1 MAFIKT
7 TDNGKNQHVIEFSI
21 AKETFDAEVSKIFRE
36 KSKNLTVP
44 GFRKGKA
51 PRNIIEKMYGKGIF
65 FEDALNNLIPAEYE
79 AASKESGLDI
89 VSRPEIDVES
99 IDDNGVVIKAA
110 VYVRP
115 VISIEGYKGIEASRL
130 VVDVTEDEVNGR
142 INAIRE
148 RNSRTEDVTD
158 RAAKDGDITN
168 IDYEGFCDGVA
179 FAGGKGEGQELVLG
193 SGTFIPGFEEQ
204 IVGKN
209 IGDEFDVNVTFP
221 TEYHAEELAGKEAIF
236 KCKLN
241 GIKEKILP
249 ELDDEFAK
257 DVSEFDTYAEYLADV
272 KAKITEEHAKHA
284 DAEVDDQLIAAL
296 IEKVEGDIP
305 QCMYENEAENLVR
318 DYDMRLRSN
327 GLSLQDYM
335 KYTGKDLD
343 GLREEMIPQATKQVK
358 TRLALERIADLENL
372 EVNEDAVD
380 AEIERIAK
388 AYNMEPAQ
396 VTEYVSRDNVKRDL
410 QVEAALKLVR
420 ESAAITDKKPEEEK
434 KPAKKTTAKKTT
446 TKKTTTKKKAEE
458 APAEAPAEATEEPKA
473 E

>member
-7 TDNGKNQHVIEFSI
+7 EDKGKNQHVIEFSI
-21 AKETFDAEVSKIFRE
+21 AKEAFDAEVSKVFKE

-51 PRNIIEKMYGKGIF
+51 PRAIIEKMYGKGIF
-65 FEDALNNLIPAEYE
+65 FEDALNNLMPEEYE
-79 AASKESGLDI
+79 AAAKESGLDI
-89 VSRPEIDVES
+89 VSRPEIDVEE
-99 IDDNGVVIKAA
+99 IGDNGVIIKAA

-115 VISIEGYKGIEASRL
+115 TISIDGYKGIEASRF
-130 VVDVTEDEVNGR
+130 VVEVTDDEVNGR
-142 INAIRE
+142 INSVRE

-179 FAGGKGEGQELVLG
+179 FEGGKGEGQELVLG

-209 IGDEFDVNVTFP
+209 IGEEFDVNVTFP
-221 TEYHAEELAGKEAIF
+221 AEYHSDNLAGKEAVF

-257 DVSEFDTYAEYLADV
+257 DVSDFDTYAEYVADI
-272 KAKITEEHAKHA
+272 KAKITEEHTKHA
-284 DAEVDDQLIAAL
+284 DAEVDEQLIDAL

-305 QCMYENEAENLVR
+305 QCMFENEAENLVR
-318 DYDMRLRSN
+318 DYDMRLRSS
-327 GLSLQDYM
+327 GLSLSDYM

-343 GLREEMIPQATKQVK
+343 GLRADMLPQATKQVK
-358 TRLALERIADLENL
+358 TRLALERIADLEAI
-372 EVNEDAVD
+372 EISDEAVD
-380 AEIERIAK
+380 AEIAKIAE
-388 AYNMEPAQ
+388 AYHMEKEK
-396 VTEYVSRDNVKRDL
+396 VTEYVSADNVKRDL
-410 QVEAALKLVR
+410 QVEGAMKIVR
-420 ESAAITDKKPEEEK
+420 ENAKITDKKPEDEAEK

-446 TKKTTTKKKAEE
+446 TKKTTTAKTKKAADE
-458 APAEAPAEATEEPKA
+458 APAAEEKTEE
-473 E
+473 

>member
-21 AKETFDAEVSKIFRE
+21 AKATFDAEVTKVYNQ
-36 KSKNLTVP
+36 KAKNITVP

-51 PRNIIEKMYGKGIF
+51 PRNIVEKMYGTGIF

-79 AASKESGLDI
+79 AAAKESGLEI

-99 IDDNGVVIKAA
+99 FDDNGVVIKAT

-115 VISIEGYKGIEASRL
+115 VISIEGYKGIEANRL
-130 VVDVTEDEVNGR
+130 VVEVTDDEVNGR
-142 INAIRE
+142 INAMRE

-158 RAAKDGDITN
+158 RAAADGDITN

-193 SGTFIPGFEEQ
+193 SGTFIPGFEDQ
-204 IVGKN
+204 IVGKS
-209 IGDEFDVNVTFP
+209 IGEEFDVNVTFP
-221 TEYHAEELAGKEAIF
+221 TEYHADELAGKEATF

-241 GIKEKILP
+241 SIKTKILP

-257 DVSEFDTYAEYLADV
+257 DVSEFDTYAEYVADV
-272 KAKITEEHAKHA
+272 KAKITEDHTKHA

-296 IEKVEGDIP
+296 IDKVEGDIP

-327 GLSLQDYM
+327 GLSLNDYM
-335 KYTGKDLD
+335 KYTGKNLD

-358 TRLALERIADLENL
+358 TRLALERIADLENV
-372 EVNEDAVD
+372 EIDDAAVD

-396 VTEYVSRDNVKRDL
+396 VTEYVSRENVKRDL
-410 QVEAALKLVR
+410 QVEGALKIVR
-420 ESAAITDKKPEEEK
+420 ESAVITDKKPEAEK
-434 KPAKKTTAKKTT
+434 KPAAKKSTAKKTT

-458 APAEAPAEATEEPKA
+458 APAAETAEETKA

>member
-21 AKETFDAEVSKIFRE
+21 AKDVFDAEVTKIFRE
-36 KSKNLTVP
+36 KAKNLTVP

-79 AASKESGLDI
+79 AAAKESGLDI

-99 IDDNGVVIKAA
+99 LDDNGVVIKAA

-115 VISIEGYKGIEASRL
+115 VISIEGYKGIEANRL
-130 VVDVTEDEVNGR
+130 VVDVTDDEVNGR
-142 INAIRE
+142 INAMRE

-158 RAAKDGDITN
+158 RAAADGDITN

-209 IGDEFDVNVTFP
+209 IGEEFDVNVTFP
-221 TEYHAEELAGKEAIF
+221 AEYHADELAGKEATF

-241 GIKEKILP
+241 SIKVKILP

-257 DVSEFDTYAEYLADV
+257 DVSEFDTYAEYVADV
-272 KAKITEEHAKHA
+272 KAKITEDHTKHA

-296 IEKVEGDIP
+296 IDKVEGDIP
-305 QCMYENEAENLVR
+305 TCMYENEAENLVR

-327 GLSLQDYM
+327 GLSLNDYM

-358 TRLALERIADLENL
+358 TRLALERIADLENI
-372 EVNEDAVD
+372 EIDDAAVD

-410 QVEAALKLVR
+410 QVEGALKLVR
-420 ESAAITDKKPEEEK
+420 ESAVITDKKPEAEK
-434 KPAKKTTAKKTT
+434 KPAAKKSTAKKTTT

-458 APAEAPAEATEEPKA
+458 APAAETAEETKA

>member
-21 AKETFDAEVSKIFRE
+21 AKEAFDAEVSKIFKE
-36 KSKNLTVP
+36 KAKNLTVP

-79 AASKESGLDI
+79 AAAKESGLDI

-99 IDDNGVVIKAA
+99 LDDNGVVIKAA

-115 VISIEGYKGIEASRL
+115 VISIDGYKGIEANRL
-130 VVDVTEDEVNGR
+130 VVEVSDDEVNGR
-142 INAIRE
+142 INAMRE

-158 RAAKDGDITN
+158 RAAADGDITN

-193 SGTFIPGFEEQ
+193 SGTFIPGFEDQ

-209 IGDEFDVNVTFP
+209 IGEEFDVVVTFP
-221 TEYHAEELAGKEAIF
+221 TEYHADELAGKEATF

-241 GIKEKILP
+241 SIKTKILP

-257 DVSEFDTYAEYLADV
+257 DVSEFDTYAEYVADV
-272 KAKITEEHAKHA
+272 KAKITEDHNKHA

-327 GLSLQDYM
+327 GLSLNDYM

-358 TRLALERIADLENL
+358 TRLALERIADLENI
-372 EVNEDAVD
+372 EIDDAAVD

-396 VTEYVSRDNVKRDL
+396 VTEYVSRENVKRDL
-410 QVEAALKLVR
+410 QVEGALKVVR
-420 ESAAITDKKPEEEK
+420 ESAVITDKKPEAEK
-434 KPAKKTTAKKTT
+434 KPAAKKTTAKKSTT

-458 APAEAPAEATEEPKA
+458 APAAETAEETKA

>member
-79 AASKESGLDI
+79 AAAKESGLDI

-130 VVDVTEDEVNGR
+130 VVDVTEDEINGR

-179 FAGGKGEGQELVLG
+179 FEGGKGEGQELVLG